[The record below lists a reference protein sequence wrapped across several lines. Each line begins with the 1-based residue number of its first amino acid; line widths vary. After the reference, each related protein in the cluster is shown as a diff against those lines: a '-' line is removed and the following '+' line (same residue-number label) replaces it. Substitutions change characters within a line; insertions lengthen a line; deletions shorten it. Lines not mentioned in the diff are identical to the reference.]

1 VLRGRSHFFAMSVQ
15 ELKASLDQMS
25 AVERAQ
31 VAGHLRILRWKETPG
46 LADELARA
54 HAGMDAGRKVSQE
67 KVEEL
72 VAARRAAKK

>member
-1 VLRGRSHFFAMSVQ
+1 MSVQ
-15 ELKASLDQMS
+15 ELKVSLDQMS
-25 AVERAQ
+25 AIERAQ

-54 HAGMDAGRKVSQE
+54 HAAMDAGRKVSQE
-67 KVEEL
+67 RVEEF